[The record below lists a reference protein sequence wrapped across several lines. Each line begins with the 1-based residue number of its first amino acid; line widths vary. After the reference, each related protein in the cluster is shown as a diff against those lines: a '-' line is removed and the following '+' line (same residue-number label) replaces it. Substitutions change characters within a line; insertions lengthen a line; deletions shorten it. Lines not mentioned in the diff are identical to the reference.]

1 MPLYRQRVEFG
12 DCDPA
17 QVAYYPN
24 FFLWLDRSTHALF
37 ETAGVPMR
45 EIMQRRRIGV
55 PPVHVKI
62 DFLSPAAWGD
72 MLEIVSAVEKL
83 GQHSVTITHLIKGE
97 DGRSIARA
105 TETRAFVSMEHAPGG
120 RATAIQI
127 PNDVRDA
134 LSRLLRRLI
143 SGFVTHDS
151 LTRHGRACP
160 GHPRL

>member
-1 MPLYRQRVEFG
+1 MSGAAGMPPYRQRVEFG

-45 EIMQRRRIGV
+45 EMMQRRRIGV
-55 PPVHVKI
+55 PPVRVEI

-72 MLEIVSAVEKL
+72 TLEIVSAVERL
-83 GQHSVTITHLIKGE
+83 GQRSVTIAHLIKGA

-105 TETRAFVSMEHAPGG
+105 TETRAFVSIEHEPVH
-120 RATAIQI
+120 RATATQI
-127 PNDVRDA
+127 PDDVRDA
-134 LSRLLRRLI
+134 LSRLP
-143 SGFVTHDS
+143 SG
-151 LTRHGRACP
+151 G
-160 GHPRL
+160 